1 MFLGHSVMSDKA
13 ILLAN
18 TFSQCYGRIVHF
30 VCNINCC
37 AKLRVGTE
45 NCVMSF
51 EKVYSV
57 LKHRHNQL

>member
-1 MFLGHSVMSDKA
+1 MFFAHCVMGDKA
-13 ILLAN
+13 ILFVD

-45 NCVMSF
+45 NCVKCF

-57 LKHRHNQL
+57 LRHG